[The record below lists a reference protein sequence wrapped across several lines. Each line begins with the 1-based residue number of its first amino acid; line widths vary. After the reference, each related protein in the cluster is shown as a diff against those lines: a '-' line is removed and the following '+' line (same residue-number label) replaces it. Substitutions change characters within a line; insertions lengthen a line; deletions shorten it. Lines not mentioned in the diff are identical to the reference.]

1 MQTEFHMQM
10 INKGDISGKQAH
22 AWACIDRKVRKK
34 WSAGTFVDLFSAGC
48 GRFGQGETL
57 KKRCILV
64 SCKVCTTLKYT
75 DVKIK
80 QATVQWEFTASGCS
94 VSCHLHD
101 LFRLPVLKTNQVF
114 PAVRKKWPHAILHT
128 RERLLQ
134 AVFDGRVLL
143 TFWGVHVWRQL

>member
-1 MQTEFHMQM
+1 MQM
-10 INKGDISGKQAH
+10 VNKGDIILMSGKQAH
-22 AWACIDRKVRKK
+22 AWACIVHMQSAMLTERFIKVRKK
-34 WSAGTFVDLFSAGC
+34 WYACTFVDSFSAGC

-64 SCKVCTTLKYT
+64 LCKVCTTLKYT

-80 QATVQWEFTASGCS
+80 QVTVQGEFTASGCS

-114 PAVRKKWPHAILHT
+114 PAVRKKWPHGILHT

-134 AVFDGRVLL
+134 AVFEG
-143 TFWGVHVWRQL
+143 RQL